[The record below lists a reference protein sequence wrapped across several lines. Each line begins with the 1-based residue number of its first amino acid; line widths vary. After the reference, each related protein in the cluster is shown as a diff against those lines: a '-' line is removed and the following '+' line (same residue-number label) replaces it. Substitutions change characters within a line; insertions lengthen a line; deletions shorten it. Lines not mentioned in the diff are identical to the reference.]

1 MNSAMKKRIARE
13 QERQAFGVRTKWFFV
28 AVVLG
33 LSALVFGHESSVQV
47 QPAPSMTTAPD
58 AIIPDRVIEA
68 LANRRAYLDG
78 QIEQSAR

>member
-13 QERQAFGVRTKWFFV
+13 QERQAFGVVTKWFFV

-58 AIIPDRVIEA
+58 RVIDA